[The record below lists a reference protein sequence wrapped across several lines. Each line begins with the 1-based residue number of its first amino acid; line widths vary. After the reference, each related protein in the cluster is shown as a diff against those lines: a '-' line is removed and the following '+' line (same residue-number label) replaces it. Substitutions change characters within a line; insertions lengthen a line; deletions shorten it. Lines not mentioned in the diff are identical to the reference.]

1 MYLFILNWKHM
12 FISYK
17 MQFLINISFY
27 KTDYQS
33 QVGLG
38 FEQSGLEDGIL
49 FMAGVL
55 ELDEL

>member
-1 MYLFILNWKHM
+1 M

-17 MQFLINISFY
+17 IPFFMNISSY
-27 KTDYQS
+27 KTGDQS
-33 QVGLG
+33 QVGLD